1 MRAAYII
8 SDWRHNQI
16 GNLFPIWSQSEVW
29 GTEPLI
35 QEIWFWCVSMKMNF
49 KEIHIINSVSNSVRL
64 SARFQTPPRL
74 LKLEVWKFPWL
85 CRMFLGV
92 LWSIFE
98 KSKFYTFLVMGQ
110 KVKQGW
116 DRLLPSMFNEK
127 SVVSFTN
134 DFQSY
139 KLNYFTVLA
148 IKSQILA
155 KNIFGSVIIYFWKV
169 CYFYFLSYY
178 FLSEHKSI
186 SSAISPF

>member
-1 MRAAYII
+1 MQPLINENMEFLWLIHHIISLAITKMHDLPARNSHSTSSFTKRAASAI
-8 SDWRHNQI
+8 
-16 GNLFPIWSQSEVW
+16 
-29 GTEPLI
+29 
-35 QEIWFWCVSMKMNF
+35 FWVDVSADT
-49 KEIHIINSVSNSVRL
+49 L
-64 SARFQTPPRL
+64 TATG
-74 LKLEVWKFPWL
+74 PW
-85 CRMFLGV
+85 

-186 SSAISPF
+186 SSAIFPF